1 MRFLLGL
8 AAIIVVGVIVLFAIA
23 MATGY
28 LTYWIGEVLP

>member
-1 MRFLLGL
+1 M
-8 AAIIVVGVIVLFAIA
+8 IVVGVIVLFAIA